1 MNPGVVILPVKEPGA
16 AKLRLAPLLHPPER
30 AALWWAMFEDVSA
43 ALART
48 GIAVVVVTNSDR
60 ASARARRLGW
70 RVFRERAQVSESA
83 SVDAACRQVSREGC
97 PRALRIPADVPLV
110 RPEDIATIAEM
121 PASAGSTVLVPSRDG
136 SGTNAILRSP
146 PDLFPSRFGT
156 HSLVL
161 HTQEALRAG
170 STPAILENERLALDL
185 DDARDVH
192 VFLQRPSDTRTYA
205 LLSTF
210 GLAERIAVLG

>member
-30 AALWWAMFEDVSA
+30 AALWWTMFEDVSA
-43 ALART
+43 ALAAPGYPWWWSR
-48 GIAVVVVTNSDR
+48 IHR
-60 ASARARRLGW
+60 ASAAHGGLGW

-97 PRALRIPADVPLV
+97 PRALRIPADIPLV
-110 RPEDIATIAEM
+110 RPEDIATLADM
-121 PASAGSTVLVPSRDG
+121 VASAGSRSWSPSRDG
-136 SGTNAILRSP
+136 SGTNAIRRSP

-170 STPAILENERLALDL
+170 STPAILENERMALDL

-210 GLAERIAVLG
+210 GMAERIAVLG